1 MFEEIKEQYKFIA
14 NYFSALLEND
24 KFDIP
29 NSIILYGSD
38 ILAQYYIAMLIA
50 KNANCSGEKNSECN
64 CQNCCWIKKNEHPEV
79 ITISKIDSKPD
90 NDDSKTVISVKQTD
104 MIKDK
109 LVISSEYHRFFI
121 FCDAED
127 KILNESEK
135 EKIQQFE
142 HIGIT
147 LPKTAKNEWY
157 PKGINKKCFSDVVA
171 NSLLKSIEEP
181 PSKVT
186 FVFLTDDPEN
196 IISTIVS
203 RSQAFFVPGFLD
215 TKYDLTQISKIFEKY
230 PDFDLTQEL
239 SLSDKIV
246 NLSLENEQNLIN
258 TINGIQ
264 IYLAEFLK
272 KNTNNLILSKK
283 IKNDIEKLHNI
294 ESMLK
299 SNVKDQIAADE
310 TGYIFTQ
317 KVNIL

>member
-14 NYFSALLEND
+14 DYFSALLEND
-24 KFDIP
+24 NFDIP

-50 KNANCSGEKNSECN
+50 KNANCTGEKNSECSCRN
-64 CQNCCWIKKNEHPEV
+64 CLWIKNNEHPEV
-79 ITISKIDSKPD
+79 LTISKIDSKPD
-90 NDDSKTVISVKQTD
+90 NDESKTVISVKQTD
-104 MIKDK
+104 KIKDK

-135 EKIQQFE
+135 TKIKQFE
-142 HIGIT
+142 HIGIS

-186 FVFLTDDPEN
+186 FIFLTDDPEN

-215 TKYDLTQISKIFEKY
+215 TKYDLTQISEIFGNY
-230 PDFDLTQEL
+230 PDFDLTEEL
-239 SLSDKIV
+239 SLADKIM
-246 NLSLENEQNLIN
+246 NLTSENGQNLIS

-264 IYLAEFLK
+264 IYLTEFLK
-272 KNTNNLILSKK
+272 KNSDNLLLAKK
-283 IKNDIEKLHNI
+283 IKQDIEKLHNI
-294 ESMLK
+294 ENMLK
-299 SNVKDQIAADE
+299 SNIKEQIAADE
-310 TGYIFTQ
+310 TGYIFTH
-317 KVNIL
+317 KS